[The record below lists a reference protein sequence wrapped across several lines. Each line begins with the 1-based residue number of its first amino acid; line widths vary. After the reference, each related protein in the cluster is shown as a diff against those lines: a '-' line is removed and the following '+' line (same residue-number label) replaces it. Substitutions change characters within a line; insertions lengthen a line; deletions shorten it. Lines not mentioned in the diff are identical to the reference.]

1 MTTQRDIASFLVRFT
16 QERWSDPQHG
26 PQVRWRGYI
35 CHVQDGLE
43 SRFTDMVDAVL
54 FIQHTLLKLTLRATA
69 SEDSAHQEKLLQE
82 SLQRWEELATH
93 YRDALTAVIHQL
105 MGTPAP
111 PDTPKAEEMG
121 PPDATPRKVP
131 PPLHREAGHVHER
144 HHPARH
150 PAPPPLPPASHPTRN
165 LSTLPHD
172 DPDSHVARLQAEL
185 CALQA
190 RVRLLEENLAHQAA
204 KRTAGPDSG
213 PE

>member
-16 QERWSDPQHG
+16 QDRWSDPQHG

-93 YRDALTAVIHQL
+93 YRDALT
-105 MGTPAP
+105 
-111 PDTPKAEEMG
+111 
-121 PPDATPRKVP
+121 
-131 PPLHREAGHVHER
+131 
-144 HHPARH
+144 
-150 PAPPPLPPASHPTRN
+150 
-165 LSTLPHD
+165 
-172 DPDSHVARLQAEL
+172 
-185 CALQA
+185 
-190 RVRLLEENLAHQAA
+190 
-204 KRTAGPDSG
+204 
-213 PE
+213 